1 MRQNEPEVVL
11 LPEKDKRLTAAIREK
26 STEGRS
32 TFLQAY
38 PNPSSGPVYLTYSV
52 VEGVEN
58 ASQEE
63 YTEQG
68 QLSMSKTLGN
78 SNGIAELNT
87 QHLAPVNHAAVLYF
101 DGLRVGTAKVNMV
114 R

>member
-1 MRQNEPEVVL
+1 MGSLPDMRQNEPEVVL

-58 ASQEE
+58 ASLEV

-68 QLSMSKTLGN
+68 QLAMSKTLGN
-78 SNGIAELNT
+78 SNIEHPT
-87 QHLAPVNHAAVLYF
+87 P
-101 DGLRVGTAKVNMV
+101 GTRHPCSSALF
-114 R
+114 RWSACGHRQG